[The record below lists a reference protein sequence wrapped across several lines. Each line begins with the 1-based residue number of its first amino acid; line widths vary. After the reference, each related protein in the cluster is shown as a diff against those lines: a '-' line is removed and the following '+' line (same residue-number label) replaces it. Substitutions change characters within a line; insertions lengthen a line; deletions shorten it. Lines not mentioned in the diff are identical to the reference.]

1 MPLNISLS
9 SYTLRVKEHSS
20 DNYVKMNEIKNN
32 KDMDKNDDMKDIL
45 KLFLDFYKINVS
57 DKSDEQKIFQI
68 FQFGQESDITIN
80 STRYRIFN
88 GIVKT
93 GNYGYESE
101 IYNKNQKSISYIRQK
116 EDAELL
122 PFYFLIALPV
132 NRDQGIVLLQGF
144 KQYGI
149 KTIFSD
155 TLNNYFLFENPE
167 YKIEF
172 NNLVDEKLLKLLL
185 DKGFTSKIRY
195 IKFKQPVNLEDAYDT
210 NGDHEE
216 IPNELHAELSVYSGS
231 NIAFSK
237 IMRSM
242 KNQLPYKKSN
252 EGDSLSK
259 LIEFTDFEY
268 DNVKIEIKINGKNR
282 TIDLSNLEKLRPIMD
297 ITDEVLRENSE
308 HPKFDSIN
316 QIAIDLFRD
325 LAEGL

>member
-1 MPLNISLS
+1 LPLNISLS
-9 SYTLRVKEHSS
+9 SYTLRVKERSS
-20 DNYVKMNEIKNN
+20 DTYIKMNEINTN
-32 KDMDKNDDMKDIL
+32 EDMKDVL

-57 DKSDEQKIFQI
+57 DKFDVKKIFQI

-80 STRYRIFN
+80 STKYRIFN

-101 IYNKNQKSISYIRQK
+101 IYNKNIKAVSYKRQK

-122 PFYFLIALPV
+122 PFYFLIALPI
-132 NRDQGIVLLQGF
+132 DKDEGIVLLQGF
-144 KQYGI
+144 KHFGI
-149 KTIFSD
+149 KTIFNE
-155 TLNNYFLFENPE
+155 TLNNFFSAEKPE
-167 YKIEF
+167 YKIEL
-172 NNLVDEKLLKLLL
+172 NNLIDENLLKLLL
-185 DKGFTSKIRY
+185 DRGFTSKIRY

-210 NGDHEE
+210 DGDHEE
-216 IPNELHAELSVYSGS
+216 IPNELHAELSIYSGS
-231 NIAFSK
+231 NMAFSK

-242 KNQLPYKKSN
+242 KNQFPYQKSN

-282 TIDLSNLEKLRPIMD
+282 TIDLSNLDKLRPIID

-308 HPKFDSIN
+308 HPKFNSIN

>member
-1 MPLNISLS
+1 
-9 SYTLRVKEHSS
+9 
-20 DNYVKMNEIKNN
+20 MNEINTN
-32 KDMDKNDDMKDIL
+32 EDMKDVL
-45 KLFLDFYKINVS
+45 KLFLGFYKINVS
-57 DKSDEQKIFQI
+57 DKFDVKKIFQI

-80 STRYRIFN
+80 STKYRIFN

-101 IYNKNQKSISYIRQK
+101 IYNKNIKAVSYKRQK

-122 PFYFLIALPV
+122 PFYFLIALPI
-132 NRDQGIVLLQGF
+132 DKDEGIVLLQGF
-144 KQYGI
+144 KHFGI
-149 KTIFSD
+149 KTIFNE
-155 TLNNYFLFENPE
+155 TLNKFFSTEKPE
-167 YKIEF
+167 YKIEL
-172 NNLVDEKLLKLLL
+172 NNLIDENLLKLLL
-185 DKGFTSKIRY
+185 DRGFTSKIRY

-210 NGDHEE
+210 DGDHEE
-216 IPNELHAELSVYSGS
+216 IPNELHAELSIYSGS
-231 NIAFSK
+231 NMAFSK

-242 KNQLPYKKSN
+242 KNQFPYQKSN

-282 TIDLSNLEKLRPIMD
+282 TIDLSNLDKLRPTID

-308 HPKFDSIN
+308 HPKFNSIN